1 MATPSVQQT
10 MIRACVIAAAA
21 LVSAFAASFACLIF
35 TGAVWALAGLPQGG
49 LMAVSDGLIGMVV
62 LLHLSPVVLGAFIL
76 GSFCVGIPTYLV
88 LRRAGRSGPLT
99 LAGAAALL
107 SGLAAAVFLGALG
120 PLAVLPVPLASA
132 VGALIFRIVAEQIPK
147 LPPRRSAPP
156 S

>member
-1 MATPSVQQT
+1 
-10 MIRACVIAAAA
+10 
-21 LVSAFAASFACLIF
+21 
-35 TGAVWALAGLPQGG
+35 
-49 LMAVSDGLIGMVV
+49 MAVSDGLIAMAV
-62 LLHLSPVVLGAFIL
+62 LLHLSPIVLGAFIL

-120 PLAVLPVPLASA
+120 PLAVLPVPLSSA
-132 VGALIFRIVAEQIPK
+132 VGALIFRIVAEQMPK